1 MNANQMINMVI
12 RIVMR
17 RFLSR
22 GVNAGMDAV
31 GKRMGGGAKRPPQDK
46 DQRP

>member
-22 GVNAGMDAV
+22 GLNAGMDAV
-31 GKRMGGGAKRPPQDK
+31 GKRMGGGAKRPPRNRDH
-46 DQRP
+46 RS

>member
-31 GKRMGGGAKRPPQDK
+31 GKRMGGGAKRPPRNRDH
-46 DQRP
+46 RS